1 MFGEEKNGGI
11 IFNGLKKVAREL
23 GEHMPD
29 DDLRDMVS
37 EGALE
42 GQVHVTTNVRGVD
55 KKEPKVTLND
65 FMQIMEK

>member
-42 GQVHVTTNVRGVD
+42 GQVHVTTNARGVD